1 MTDVFPTLR
10 TARLT
15 LRGFRPEDEAAF
27 QRFAVKEEFWKFL
40 PGPALTPELVTRFV
54 AARVADAE
62 NPTGR
67 DWLFCVEEK
76 SMARAIGMVRLSIAA
91 GEHRQGNIGF
101 SFDGTIRGKGYA
113 SEAMQAA
120 LRFGFAEIGLHRI
133 TALAD
138 VENDRSHAVLKKLG
152 FRQEGRLQQNFLVRG
167 RWRDSDLF
175 ALLRSEWPPQEQ
187 HPSHHAGDGD
197 TALA

>member
-1 MTDVFPTLR
+1 MTDLFPTLR

-15 LRGFRPEDEAAF
+15 MRAFEDRDEAAF
-27 QRFAVKEEFWKFL
+27 QSFAVKEDFWKFL
-40 PGPALTPELVTRFV
+40 PGPALTPELVTHFI
-54 AARVADAE
+54 AARVADAA
-62 NPTGR
+62 NPSGR

-76 SMARAIGMVRLSIAA
+76 QMKRAIGMVRLSIAA

-101 SFDGTIRGKGYA
+101 SFDGSIRGKGYA
-113 SEAMQAA
+113 SEAMQAS

-152 FRQEGRLQQNFLVRG
+152 FRMEGRLQQNFLVRG
-167 RWRDSDLF
+167 KWRDSSLF
-175 ALLRSEWPPQEQ
+175 ALLRSEWPPADATPE
-187 HPSHHAGDGD
+187 GDSGQ

>member
-1 MTDVFPTLR
+1 MPDVFPTLR

-15 LRGFRPEDEAAF
+15 LRAFEARDEAAF
-27 QRFAVKEEFWKFL
+27 QDFAVKEEFWKFL
-40 PGPALTPELVTRFV
+40 PGPALTRELVTHFV
-54 AARVADAE
+54 AARAADAS

-76 SMARAIGMVRLSIAA
+76 QMQRAIGMVRLSIQP

-101 SFDGTIRGKGYA
+101 SFDGSIRGKGYA

-120 LRFGFAEIGLHRI
+120 LRFGFAELGLHRI

-138 VENDRSHAVLKKLG
+138 VENDRSHAVLRKLG
-152 FRQEGRLQQNFLVRG
+152 FRQEGRLQQNFNVRG

-175 ALLRSEWPPQEQ
+175 ALLRSEWPPESL
-187 HPSHHAGDGD
+187 PDDGAK

>member
-10 TARLT
+10 TERLIMRAFEAR
-15 LRGFRPEDEAAF
+15 DEAAF
-27 QRFAVKEEFWKFL
+27 AVFAVKEEFWKFL
-40 PGPALTPELVTRFV
+40 PGPALTPELVTHFV
-54 AARVADAE
+54 AARVAEAAA
-62 NPTGR
+62 PSGR

-76 SMARAIGMVRLSIAA
+76 QMKRAIGMVRLSIAA

-101 SFDGTIRGKGYA
+101 SFDGAIRGKGYA

-120 LRFGFAEIGLHRI
+120 LRFGFAELGLHRI

-152 FRQEGRLQQNFLVRG
+152 FRMEGRLQQNFLVRG
-167 RWRDSDLF
+167 RWRDSSLY
-175 ALLRSEWPPQEQ
+175 ALLRSEWPPG
-187 HPSHHAGDGD
+187 SHHSDGDGK

>member
-15 LRGFRPEDEAAF
+15 MRAFQAGDEAAF
-27 QRFAVKEEFWKFL
+27 QGFAVKEDFWKFL
-40 PGPALTPELVTRFV
+40 PGPALTKELVTHFI
-54 AARVADAE
+54 AARVADAA
-62 NPTGR
+62 NPSGR

-76 SMARAIGMVRLSIAA
+76 QMKRAIGMVRLSIAA

-101 SFDGTIRGKGYA
+101 SFDGSIRGKGYA
-113 SEAMQAA
+113 SESMQAA

-152 FRQEGRLQQNFLVRG
+152 FRLEGRLQQNFLVRG
-167 RWRDSDLF
+167 KWRDSSLF
-175 ALLRSEWPPQEQ
+175 ALLRGEWPPAEIA
-187 HPSHHAGDGD
+187 PDGDGQ